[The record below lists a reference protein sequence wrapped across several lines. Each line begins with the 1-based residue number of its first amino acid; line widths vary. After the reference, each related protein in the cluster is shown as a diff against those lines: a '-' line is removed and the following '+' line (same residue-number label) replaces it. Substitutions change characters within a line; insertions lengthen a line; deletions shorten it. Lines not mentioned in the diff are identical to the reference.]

1 VHANGFGGSTRLAR
15 LAELNGGPLVLAALV
30 AILVAGLA
38 LRVGYAVEPRDY
50 QPPDSKAYA
59 HIAENLYE
67 EGSYDAAGSHVPRE
81 VQPTSVYSPGLPFL
95 VAGVHWLTGGVHLTA
110 ARVVVALFGAFA
122 VLLAYLLG
130 RRLSG
135 PGAGLV
141 AAAGLAVYPAMLEY
155 HGLLLTEALAA
166 SLLAGG
172 LLLFLRAIDGAG
184 IWTWAGTGCLLG
196 ALALVRPE
204 YLPIAGLL
212 PLVGLLVRNPDSSG
226 RRHALAAGA
235 MLLGA
240 AVVLAPWAVRNAI
253 VLDRFVPV
261 STGGGKALY
270 IGTSLD
276 AGGDGVKL
284 RDVLLDQRPRL
295 RETLERRGPLDDPD
309 RLVLERVLA
318 RVAADEHPGAD
329 TDVALWRL
337 ARDNLRRDLAEH
349 PGEFASMLA
358 SKTYRMWTEP
368 ARGVMGEGPWP
379 ILHLGLP
386 IAAALALAVLLARRR
401 VEGLVLSLIL
411 LYATA
416 VGALLIASP
425 RRELVVLPLVSALA
439 GAGLA
444 WLAAQARRVLDGH
457 KTPAPEGRPVRLGRL
472 EPRSEHAR

>member
-1 VHANGFGGSTRLAR
+1 MRANASGSPTRRLDR
-15 LAELNGGPLVLAALV
+15 LAERNGGPWVLAAV
-30 AILVAGLA
+30 VTVVVAGLG
-38 LRVGYAVEPRDY
+38 LRVGYALEAREY
-50 QPPDSKAYA
+50 QPPDSQAYA
-59 HIAENLYE
+59 RIAENLYQ
-67 EGSYDAAGSHVPRE
+67 EGSFDARAREERRE
-81 VQPTSVYSPGLPFL
+81 VQSTSAYSPGLPLL

-110 ARVVVALFGAFA
+110 ARVVLALFGAVA

-135 PGAGLV
+135 PGAGL
-141 AAAGLAVYPAMLEY
+141 AGAAGLALYPAMLEY

-172 LLLFLRAIDGAG
+172 LILFLRAIDGG
-184 IWTWAGTGCLLG
+184 GLWTWAGAGGLLG
-196 ALALVRPE
+196 AVALVRPE

-212 PLVGLLVRNPDSSG
+212 PLVGLIWGNRDAGG
-226 RRHALAAGA
+226 RTRSLAAGA

-240 AVVLAPWAVRNAI
+240 ALVLAPWVVRNMV

-270 IGTSLD
+270 IGTNLD
-276 AGGDGVKL
+276 ADGDGVKL
-284 RDVLLDQRPRL
+284 RDVLLDQRPRW
-295 RETLERRGPLDDPD
+295 RERLERTGPLDDPN

-337 ARDNLRRDLAEH
+337 GRENLGHDLAEH
-349 PGEFASMLA
+349 PGEFASMLV
-358 SKTYRMWTEP
+358 SKAYRMWTDP
-368 ARGVMGEGPWP
+368 ARGVMAKGLWP
-379 ILHLGLP
+379 ALHLGLP

-411 LYATA
+411 LYATG

-444 WLAAQARRVLDGH
+444 WLAAQARRPSESRRI
-457 KTPAPEGRPVRLGRL
+457 TLGRL
-472 EPRSEHAR
+472 EPRSEHGR

>member
-1 VHANGFGGSTRLAR
+1 M
-15 LAELNGGPLVLAALV
+15 AERNGGPWVLAAV
-30 AILVAGLA
+30 VVVVVAGLG
-38 LRVGYAVEPRDY
+38 LRVGYALEAREY
-50 QPPDSKAYA
+50 QPPDSQAYA
-59 HIAENLYE
+59 RIAENLYQ
-67 EGSYDAAGSHVPRE
+67 EGSFDARAREDRRE
-81 VQPTSVYSPGLPFL
+81 VQATSAYSPGLPFL
-95 VAGVHWLTGGVHLTA
+95 VAGVHWLTGGIHLTA
-110 ARVVVALFGAFA
+110 ARVVLAMFGAVA

-130 RRLSG
+130 RRLHG
-135 PGAGLV
+135 PVAGL
-141 AAAGLAVYPAMLEY
+141 AAAGGLAVYPAMLEY

-184 IWTWAGTGCLLG
+184 LWTWAGAGGLLG

-204 YLPIAGLL
+204 YLPVAGLL
-212 PLVGLLVRNPDSSG
+212 PLVGLIWGSRDAGL
-226 RRHALAAGA
+226 RRRSLAVGA

-240 AVVLAPWAVRNAI
+240 ALVLAPWVVRNMV

-270 IGTSLD
+270 IGTNLD
-276 AGGDGVKL
+276 ADGDGVKL
-284 RDVLLDQRPRL
+284 RDVLLDQRPLL
-295 RETLERRGPLDDPD
+295 RERLERTGPLDDPN

-318 RVAADEHPGAD
+318 RVAADEDPGAD

-337 ARDNLRRDLAEH
+337 GRENLGDDLAQH

-358 SKTYRMWTEP
+358 SKAYRMWTEP
-368 ARGVMGEGPWP
+368 ARGVMAKGPWP
-379 ILHLGLP
+379 ALHLGLP
-386 IAAALALAVLLARRR
+386 IAAALALLVLLARRR

-411 LYATA
+411 LYATG

-444 WLAAQARRVLDGH
+444 WLAAQARR
-457 KTPAPEGRPVRLGRL
+457 PPESRRVTLGRL
-472 EPRSEHAR
+472 EPRSEHGR